1 MKTQVF
7 LFAAFAGVAAIA
19 DPQPTAT
26 ITGTTIADDVLT
38 VTYTLANGPAVITFD
53 ILTNGTSGASIGGES
68 VVSGILHGSD
78 VWMKVTGEGPHT
90 IKWRADAWDGNVDI
104 TAAVTAWPLDNPPD
118 YMVADISYYAYDQ
131 TNAQRYYPSADFVP
145 GGVLGNVRYRQT
157 ALLMRKIMAKGIKW
171 TMGGTSSTRYV
182 TLTNNYYM
190 GVFEVTKAQ
199 WSQVMG
205 GYREKSDSHNNN
217 FAFTNL
223 FYREMRP
230 LEIVAYNEIRTSG
243 SRSTYNA
250 ANDFPNPPH
259 GSSFLGIVRQRT
271 HLDFDLPGEAQ
282 WEFAARA
289 GHGAGYWGNGQADS
303 TETLKKI
310 GRFNG
315 NGGST
320 SNFNCGPENG
330 TAVCGS
336 YAPNDWGLYDM
347 HGNVNEFCLDWNT
360 TDATAL
366 NSLDYRVNI
375 DPADPSK
382 LLYPSGTSGSAK
394 VKRGGSWS
402 QAAVGPATRNSE
414 SSTTQWYN
422 NGFRVMCP
430 VEVP

>member
-1 MKTQVF
+1 VTVKTSSV
-7 LFAAFAGVAAIA
+7 
-19 DPQPTAT
+19 TSS
-26 ITGTTIADDVLT
+26 TIADDVLT

-53 ILTNGTSGASIGGES
+53 ILTNGTSGASIGGEA

-90 IKWRADAWDGNVDI
+90 IKWRTDAWDGNAEI
-104 TAAVTAWPLDNPPD
+104 TAAVTAWPLDNPPN

-131 TNAQRYYPSADFVP
+131 TNAQRYYPEADFVP

-157 ALLMRKIMAKGIKW
+157 ALLMRKIMAKGIRW
-171 TMGGTSSTRYV
+171 TMGGSSSTHYV

-199 WSQVMG
+199 WAQVVG
-205 GYREKSDSHNNN
+205 GYRTASSSNSGSP
-217 FAFTNL
+217 AFTNL

-230 LEIVAYNEIRTSG
+230 LEIVSYGEIRTAG
-243 SRSTYNA
+243 SRTYNA
-250 ANDFPNPPH
+250 AYDFPNPPH

-289 GHGAGYWGNGQADS
+289 GHGAGYWSDGSADS
-303 TETLKKI
+303 TVN
-310 GRFNG
+310 GRRLG
-315 NGGST
+315 RCSSNGGST

-330 TAVCGS
+330 TAICGS
-336 YAPNDWGLYDM
+336 YLPSDWGLYDV
-347 HGNVNEFCLDWNT
+347 HGNVHEWCLDWYT
-360 TDATAL
+360 TDTTAL

-382 LLYPSGTSGSAK
+382 MLYPANTAGSAK
-394 VKRGGSWS
+394 VKKGGAWANDASTPAARWS
-402 QAAVGPATRNSE
+402 DSPS
-414 SSTTQWYN
+414 TQWYN
-422 NGFRVMCP
+422 IGFRVMCP